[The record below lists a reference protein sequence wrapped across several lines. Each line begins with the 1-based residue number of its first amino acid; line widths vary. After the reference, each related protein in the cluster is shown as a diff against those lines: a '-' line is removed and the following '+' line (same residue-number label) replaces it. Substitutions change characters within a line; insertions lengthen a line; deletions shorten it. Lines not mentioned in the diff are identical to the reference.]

1 MLVLTRKPQE
11 QIIIQDHIKLTI
23 TAIQGNRVQIG
34 IEAPADVK
42 VLRGELVGQL
52 PARKPKRNPNDTVLL
67 LKKKTEMD

>member
-1 MLVLTRKPQE
+1 MLVLTRKAQE

-34 IEAPADVK
+34 IEAPPEVK

-52 PARKPKRNPNDTVLL
+52 PEQKPKRKPNDTVLF
-67 LKKKTEMD
+67 LKKKTVME